1 MRQNRHLPSR
11 GKTLI
16 SKLMQKSHLWLTTLL
31 AALITT
37 ASAET
42 VKDREGAVRNDKAT
56 MEKDARWIYN
66 DYEKGFAEAKRTGKP
81 LLVVLRCVPCLA
93 CAGIDAQVLLQETE
107 LTPLLDKFV
116 CVRVINAN
124 ALDLARFQFDYDL
137 SFSTLFFNGD
147 GTLYGRYG
155 SWTHQKNPQEKTTA
169 GYTKALETALTIHNG
184 YPANKAALA
193 GKQGG
198 PTPFKTPVEMP
209 ALMQKYTLDLNWN
222 GKVVQSCVHCHQI
235 GDSLRLS
242 YRDKKQPIPANLIYP
257 MPSPE
262 TIGLTLAA
270 DQIARVETVEANS
283 IAAKAGVKPGD
294 DLVSLGGQSLLS
306 IADLSWAL
314 NQAPEAGALPAVIK
328 RGGSNQTLSFTLPAN
343 WRHKSDISRRVGTWP
358 MRGMATGGM
367 VLDDLADADRTQR
380 GLKKDSLALNVRS
393 VGKFGKH
400 AAAMNAGFQKD
411 DVIVAIAGL
420 TSRLTEGELIGLL
433 LQKYPM
439 GTNVKATVLRGT
451 QRVELTLPMQ

>member
-1 MRQNRHLPSR
+1 MRNPR
-11 GKTLI
+11 
-16 SKLMQKSHLWLTTLL
+16 LWLATLL
-31 AALITT
+31 AALVTT

-42 VKDREGAVRNDKAT
+42 VKDREGAVRTDKAT

-124 ALDLARFQFDYDL
+124 ALDLARFQFDFDL

-155 SWTHQKNPQEKTTA
+155 SWMHQKNPQEKTTA
-169 GYTKALETALTIHNG
+169 SYKHALEAALELHKG
-184 YPANKAALA
+184 YPANKASLA
-193 GKQGG
+193 GKQGL

-242 YRDKKQPIPANLIYP
+242 YRDKKQPIPTNLIYP

-262 TIGLTLAA
+262 TIGITLAA
-270 DQIARVETVEANS
+270 DKKAQVDGVATGS
-283 IAAKAGVKPGD
+283 IAAKAGIKKGD
-294 DLVSLGGQSLLS
+294 NLTALDGQPLISQ
-306 IADLSWAL
+306 ADFSWAL
-314 NQAPEAGALPAVIK
+314 HRAADAGVLKATVK
-328 RGGSNQTLSFTLPAN
+328 RGGKEQVIDLTLPAG
-343 WRHKSDISRRVGTWP
+343 WRSKSDIARRVGTWP

-367 VLDDLADADRTQR
+367 VLEDLADTDRTQR
-380 GLKKDSLALNVRS
+380 GLAKDGMALFVKS
-393 VGKFGKH
+393 VGQFGKH
-400 AAAMNAGFQKD
+400 AAAKNAGFQKD
-411 DVIVAIAGL
+411 DVIVSIAGSN
-420 TSRLTEGELIGLL
+420 SRQTEGELIGYL
-433 LQKYPM
+433 LQNYPM
-439 GTNVKATVLRGT
+439 GQNVKATVLRGT
-451 QRVELTLPMQ
+451 QKIELTLPMQ